1 MLVAWLF
8 LALRPFETVVQSIS
22 GRLLEREKEKR
33 EDRRDKSVVVVAL
46 LFYVNGKHLRSCRNG
61 QLT

>member
-8 LALRPFETVVQSIS
+8 WALRPFETVVQSIS
-22 GRLLEREKEKR
+22 DRLLEREKEKR
-33 EDRRDKSVVVVAL
+33 EDRRDKFVVVVAL